1 MGRTYRDGTGRPE
14 VQPGWIPPGFVAIDL
29 ANALKLKL
37 YDPDRITV
45 RDGKS
50 AYKIVLTNSETP
62 QDGEEERPSTGD
74 GLIGGERV
82 INEFT
87 DSKGIV
93 HAHGGAKI
101 LAPPHPHT
109 PPQ

>member
-74 GLIGGERV
+74 GLIGGDGV
-82 INEFT
+82 IN
-87 DSKGIV
+87 DSTEAKGIV
-93 HAHGGAKI
+93 AANGGVRS
-101 LAPPHPHT
+101 LLPPSHQSP
-109 PPQ
+109 